1 MSEAEGCPGT
11 LVIVDLCAVV
21 LSLLLSRVVCV
32 SSADCDRLNVM
43 SVKVLLSVVLLRRKS
58 TAVEVA
64 VDASVMSSSTVA
76 EGFEGLTAVAVVV
89 VVEVVVVMVVVVE
102 TEVVEGEAST
112 VAVAGLLDVSRP
124 SMTSAML
131 PDDTSAD
138 PCCSFLRLSC
148 S

>member
-1 MSEAEGCPGT
+1 MAS
-11 LVIVDLCAVV
+11 VD
-21 LSLLLSRVVCV
+21 
-32 SSADCDRLNVM
+32 
-43 SVKVLLSVVLLRRKS
+43 VLLSVVFLRRKS
-58 TAVEVA
+58 AAVEVA
-64 VDASVMSSSTVA
+64 VDACVMSSSTVA
-76 EGFEGLTAVAVVV
+76 EGFERLTAVAVVV
-89 VVEVVVVMVVVVE
+89 VVVVVEVVVE
-102 TEVVEGEAST
+102 TEVVESEAST